1 MTVLNNKVTIG
12 SGRPVPAGPGAPLGW
27 AARSTLCADRP
38 GASLRGMSVPPASST
53 PAELSSGLVPSCME
67 NCNIT
72 VSYRTGGWVPS
83 LPQSTAVT
91 PPRMECSPLHRA
103 YEDRHSLAATPC
115 SPGSGPHQGSGIC
128 AISLPPS
135 HLLSARCRKTPRRVQ
150 RKVQTLGLL
159 EPSLGSPMKGNQDA
173 QAQKGW

>member
-1 MTVLNNKVTIG
+1 MMTVLNNKVTIG
-12 SGRPVPAGPGAPLGW
+12 SGRPVPAGPGTPLGW
-27 AARSTLCADRP
+27 AAQSTLCADRP

-91 PPRMECSPLHRA
+91 PPEWSAVPSIELMRTVTAWPPPPAPQAQDPTRAQEYALFHFLPATCSL
-103 YEDRHSLAATPC
+103 
-115 SPGSGPHQGSGIC
+115 PGAGKHQGGSSVRYRLWV
-128 AISLPPS
+128 SLSPPS
-135 HLLSARCRKTPRRVQ
+135 GAP
-150 RKVQTLGLL
+150 
-159 EPSLGSPMKGNQDA
+159 
-173 QAQKGW
+173 